1 MANSTSANLKLTVQ
15 ATGENSGTWGQITNT
30 NLLILEQAIG
40 GYDTVALNE
49 TTGAT
54 LTFTNG
60 ALSNGKNQVIKLT
73 GTITTN
79 VNVVVPDSIEKT
91 YIVENGTTGAH
102 TVTIKTTSGTGVTFA
117 ADDKGTKMVYSD
129 GTNVVDTAFTD
140 LSSDKSP
147 QLAADLDANG
157 NNILIDSGNSINDEN
172 DLEQIKFSTTASA
185 INELTVK
192 NAAAGNAPEVSSTG
206 DDTNIDLKITPKGSG
221 NVVLDGLKYPNAD
234 GSADEFLKTDGSGN
248 LSFAAAGGG
257 LQSIQVF
264 TSSGTYTKPAGI
276 NKIKVYVTG
285 GGGGGGGCPNAEIN
299 RKGGGGGGGGTAI
312 EILDASS
319 ITTETVTIGA
329 GGSGS
334 GGDGGGGGT
343 SSFGSFCTGEGGS
356 GGDAAGSLTAPGQGS
371 GGSGIGG
378 TYNLRGQ
385 AGEGA
390 DNSDSPGNIQG
401 GSGGS
406 SFFGGGGT
414 GVVGNSAQAGSNGG
428 GGGGTSSNQPPT
440 IRGGGSGGD
449 GIVVVEEYA

>member
-40 GYDTVALNE
+40 GYDAIGITAA
-49 TTGAT
+49 AT
-54 LTFTNG
+54 LTFSNG
-60 ALSNGKNQVIKLT
+60 ALSNGKNQVLKLT
-73 GTITTN
+73 GTITGN
-79 VNVVVPDSIEKT
+79 KDVVIPDSIEKT
-91 YIVENGTTGAH
+91 FIVENATSGAH
-102 TVTIKTTSGTGVTFA
+102 TVTFKTTSGTGVTWA
-117 ADDKGTKMVYSD
+117 ATDKGTKMIYSD

-157 NNILIDSGNSINDEN
+157 NNILIDNGNSINDEN
-172 DLEQIKFSTTASA
+172 DLEQIKFATTASA

-285 GGGGGGGCPNAEIN
+285 GGGGGGNCPNSRIN
-299 RKGGGGGGGGTAI
+299 QQGSGGAGGGTAI
-312 EILDASS
+312 EILDATS
-319 ITTETVTIGA
+319 ITSETVTIG
-329 GGSGS
+329 S
-334 GGDGGGGGT
+334 GGAASNGDGIGGGT
-343 SSFGSFCTGEGGS
+343 SSFGSFCTGEGGN
-356 GGDAAGSLTAPGQGS
+356 GGDQAGSLTAPGRGS
-371 GGSGIGG
+371 GGNGIGG

-390 DNSDSPGNIQG
+390 DNSSSPGNIQG

-406 SFFGGGGT
+406 SFFGGGGN
-414 GVVGNSAQAGSNGG
+414 GVVGNSAQSGSNGG

-440 IRGGGSGGD
+440 IRGGGAGGD
-449 GIVVVEEYA
+449 GIIVVEEYA